1 MEETKQVE
9 MTPNINHYPGDSS
22 FMIDKVEYSEPS
34 EYEKKML
41 EGTRNP
47 KQQLEAEEKEEPI
60 HINERKMFIDM
71 IKVIALV
78 ETGHTPLD
86 NPSNFYNKEKQVV
99 IKAME
104 KLLDYP
110 KEKLQ
115 ERFNEICNEHLF
127 HPNAD
132 YSQYPVI
139 SQL

>member
-1 MEETKQVE
+1 MEETKEIEIPSFIKADPTFLIDHVE
-9 MTPNINHYPGDSS
+9 P
-22 FMIDKVEYSEPS
+22 VEPS
-34 EYEKKML
+34 DEELKLL

-86 NPSNFYNKEKQVV
+86 NPSNFYNKEKQEV

-104 KLLDYP
+104 KLLDFP

-115 ERFNEICNEHLF
+115 ERFNEICDKHLF
-127 HPNAD
+127 HPKAD
-132 YSQYPVI
+132 YSQYPIVP
-139 SQL
+139 QH